1 MNDIDVLD
9 TLEKIK
15 SRLDIIPVEMTSYE
29 TTLLLQEREMLLK
42 IAIMLEKE
50 NTFLKDNLTAKI
62 ANKNKVKRDSL

>member
-50 NTFLKDNLTAKI
+50 NGLPH
-62 ANKNKVKRDSL
+62 

>member
-62 ANKNKVKRDSL
+62 VNKNKVKRDSL